1 MKKRTLGKGGPQVS
15 EICLGLMGMRAFNS
29 GKHTNES
36 ESGVT
41 ITVPWKVA

>member
-1 MKKRTLGKGGPQVS
+1 MKKRRGKGIPQVS
-15 EICLGLMGMRAFNS
+15 EIGLGLMGMRSFNS